1 MRGNVYENKQCGLPF
16 GDVKFDIYIGKIR
29 FGGQEYDIPVHV
41 GTDLSEVLL
50 GRQWLKNMRL
60 IVDIS
65 SNVLTL
71 GN

>member
-1 MRGNVYENKQCGLPF
+1 MD
-16 GDVKFDIYIGKIR
+16 DVRFDIYIGKIS

-41 GTDLSEVLL
+41 GEGLSAILL
-50 GRQWLKNMRL
+50 GRQWLQNMRL

-65 SNVLTL
+65 SNELTL